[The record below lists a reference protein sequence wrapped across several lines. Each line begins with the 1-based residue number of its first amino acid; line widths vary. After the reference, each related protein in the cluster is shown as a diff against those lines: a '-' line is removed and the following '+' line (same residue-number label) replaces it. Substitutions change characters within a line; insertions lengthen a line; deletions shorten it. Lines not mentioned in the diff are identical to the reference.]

1 MYFFLV
7 FVIIFIMKNK
17 YKIILF
23 DDFVNIYSY
32 FEIINISCDQ
42 IFIDMKLFKLK
53 IIGESLIVVQMDEND
68 LSIKGEIKEIKYL
81 YE

>member
-1 MYFFLV
+1 MYFFLF

>member
-1 MYFFLV
+1 
-7 FVIIFIMKNK
+7 MKNK

-32 FEIINISCDQ
+32 FEIINISFDQ

>member
-1 MYFFLV
+1 
-7 FVIIFIMKNK
+7 MKNK

-53 IIGESLIVVQMDEND
+53 IIGESLIVVQMEEND

>member
-1 MYFFLV
+1 MYFFLF

-53 IIGESLIVVQMDEND
+53 VIGESLIVVQMDEND